1 LRISQ
6 SLESNFTS
14 LRRWTEHE
22 PAVSMTHLTV
32 VQALQPFA
40 AELMESLVRQGRDD
54 LASQLR
60 TLPLVDRCRCG
71 DDFCTTFYTAKRPT
85 GAYGVG
91 HSNLVVESREGMIIL
106 DLVQDRIHCVEI
118 LYRRD
123 VREALTAVLP

>member
-1 LRISQ
+1 
-6 SLESNFTS
+6 
-14 LRRWTEHE
+14 
-22 PAVSMTHLTV
+22 MTHLTV
-32 VQALQPFA
+32 VQALPPFA

-71 DDFCTTFYTAKRPT
+71 DDFCATFYTAKRPT
-85 GAYGVG
+85 GAYGAG
-91 HSNLVVESREGMIIL
+91 HSNLVVESGEGMIIL
-106 DLVQDRIHCVEI
+106 DLVEDRIHCVEV